1 VQRRRSLVAVP
12 TSNPPPLL
20 HGFDPTLLL
29 VLNLVGTF
37 VFGLSG
43 GMAGVR
49 KQLDLFGAVVLAVVV
64 GIAGGT
70 IRDVLIGTPPATFRD
85 WRYLAVAGGAGL
97 VTTLAHPAINR
108 LQRPIDALDA
118 AGLALFCVTGA
129 ATALA
134 HRLGVVDAVILGAIT
149 GIGGGM
155 LRDILVGEIPT
166 VLRGGLYAIPALIG
180 AAIVVVA
187 FKAGART
194 LIFPIVG
201 ATVCFVMRMVGL
213 RYGLG
218 LPSAAGVAV
227 TRMPHLRRGS
237 RVEGESDGRDD
248 EAPPTDRQPTEQE
261 PG

>member
-1 VQRRRSLVAVP
+1 MAS
-12 TSNPPPLL
+12 PPLL
-20 HGFDPTLLL
+20 HGFNPTLLL

-49 KQLDLFGAVVLAVVV
+49 KQLDMFGAIVLAVVV

-70 IRDVLIGTPPATFRD
+70 IRDLLIGIPPATFRD

-97 VTTLAHPAINR
+97 VTSLAHPTINR

-118 AGLALFCVTGA
+118 AGLALFCVSGA

-134 HRLGVVDAVILGAIT
+134 HRLGVAESVILGAIT

-155 LRDILVGEIPT
+155 VRDILVGEIPT
-166 VLRGGLYAIPALIG
+166 VLRGGLYAIPALVGAGIVVGAYKAGDHTLTFPIAG
-180 AAIVVVA
+180 AAA
-187 FKAGART
+187 
-194 LIFPIVG
+194 
-201 ATVCFVMRMVGL
+201 CFLLRIAGL

-218 LPSAAGVAV
+218 LPRADHVALSSIP
-227 TRMPHLRRGS
+227 RLSGRR
-237 RVEGESDGRDD
+237 SDKR
-248 EAPPTDRQPTEQE
+248 
-261 PG
+261 